1 MKLLEENMKENAHD
15 SEFAMT
21 FLDQTSN
28 HRQQK

>member
-1 MKLLEENMKENAHD
+1 MKLLEENMKEKVHD

-21 FLDQTSN
+21 FLDKTSN